1 MVGDRNFPV
10 RPPNS
15 LTERNDRNK
24 RLSHQCG
31 SIDVLSIAHVG
42 TGIHTFRGKFAV
54 AAVSQ
59 AILISKTNL
68 LNALAL
74 TGSCSQ
80 ILSQLP

>member
-1 MVGDRNFPV
+1 MIGDSSFPV
-10 RPPNS
+10 RPPYS
-15 LTERNDRNK
+15 LTKRKDRNK
-24 RLSHQCG
+24 RLSHQGG
-31 SIDVLSIAHVG
+31 SIDVLSVSHVG
-42 TGIHTFRGKFAV
+42 TGINTFFGKFAI

-68 LNALAL
+68 LDALAL